1 MKKETDIENRIDQL
15 IREERNMELNPY
27 LSTRVMAAI
36 AKQQDRK
43 AGLLPVFLKPVL
55 AMASL
60 TVVVWLGIIAGTAY
74 TSGSREQATVL
85 TNDAASENFAFYLQ
99 TEKEE

>member
-1 MKKETDIENRIDQL
+1 MKIETVIEKRIDQL
-15 IREERNMELNPY
+15 IREERNTAMNPY

-36 AKQQDRK
+36 NGQQEQKVRQLP
-43 AGLLPVFLKPVL
+43 LLLKPVL

-60 TVVVWLGIIAGTAY
+60 AVVVWLGIMAGSAY
-74 TSGSREQATVL
+74 TSGNTENAAVL
-85 TNDAASENFAFYLQ
+85 TNDSATEHFAFYLQ

>member
-1 MKKETDIENRIDQL
+1 MKKKTDIENRLDQL
-15 IREERNMELNPY
+15 IREERNTELNPY

>member
-1 MKKETDIENRIDQL
+1 MKKETDIENRIDQM
-15 IREERNMELNPY
+15 IREERNTELNPY

-43 AGLLPVFLKPVL
+43 AGLLPMFLKPVL

-60 TVVVWLGIIAGTAY
+60 TIVVWLGIIAGSAY
-74 TSGSREQATVL
+74 SSGSTEQATVL
-85 TNDAASENFAFYLQ
+85 TNDATAEHFAFYLQ
-99 TEKEE
+99 TEKED

>member
-15 IREERNMELNPY
+15 IREERNTELNPY

-60 TVVVWLGIIAGTAY
+60 TVVVWLGIIGGTAY
-74 TSGSREQATVL
+74 TAGSREQAAVL

>member
-1 MKKETDIENRIDQL
+1 MKTATDIENRINQL
-15 IREERNMELNPY
+15 VHDERTTAMNPF

-43 AGLLPVFLKPVL
+43 AGQHSLILKPVL
-55 AMASL
+55 AIASL
-60 TVVVWLGIIAGTAY
+60 VLVIVMGVIAGSAY
-74 TSGSREQATVL
+74 SKRSDEAEAVL
-85 TNDAASENFAFYLQ
+85 RNDAQAEHFAFYLQ